1 MWWSTA
7 EVGKRIKGRQ
17 EWNNERGKAAAE
29 GKKRIEKASK
39 VKKKKKERK
48 GTKREKQK
56 RERSE
61 GKKLTLTRERILAE
75 QKPNFLEITFD
86 KFHSR
91 I

>member
-39 VKKKKKERK
+39 VKKKKKEK
-48 GTKREKQK
+48 GQKGRSKRENEAKG
-56 RERSE
+56 RS
-61 GKKLTLTRERILAE
+61 
-75 QKPNFLEITFD
+75 
-86 KFHSR
+86 
-91 I
+91 

>member
-39 VKKKKKERK
+39 VKKKKERK